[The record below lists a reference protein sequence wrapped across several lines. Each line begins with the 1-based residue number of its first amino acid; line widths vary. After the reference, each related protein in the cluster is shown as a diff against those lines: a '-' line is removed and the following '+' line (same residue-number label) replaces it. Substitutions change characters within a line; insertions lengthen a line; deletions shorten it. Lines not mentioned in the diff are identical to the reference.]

1 MSALAINL
9 FIDNFAVSRANGLGV
24 RDHFTLE
31 YVSKYSSTQISALM
45 KKHNF
50 SAGPSILDESVIRDA
65 ASAVLNYQ
73 GTGLSILEVSHR
85 AKEFSAT
92 MEEARNI
99 MKELLD
105 IPEGYEVLFLGG
117 GASLQFAQVPMNLLK
132 K

>member
-1 MSALAINL
+1 
-9 FIDNFAVSRANGLGV
+9 
-24 RDHFTLE
+24 
-31 YVSKYSSTQISALM
+31 M

-65 ASAVLNYQ
+65 AGAVLNYQ

-92 MEEARNI
+92 MEEARNL

-105 IPEGYEVLFLGG
+105 VPEGYEVLFLGG

-132 K
+132 KQPCLPTYLNRRRQPSS

>member
-1 MSALAINL
+1 
-9 FIDNFAVSRANGLGV
+9 
-24 RDHFTLE
+24 
-31 YVSKYSSTQISALM
+31 M

-65 ASAVLNYQ
+65 AGAVLNYQ

-92 MEEARNI
+92 MEEARNL

-105 IPEGYEVLFLGG
+105 VPRGTKCSSSVVVPACSLHRFL
-117 GASLQFAQVPMNLLK
+117 
-132 K
+132 